1 MNPSSN
7 TSGIWYFIS
16 TLIFIL
22 IILFGQK
29 IQVWIWLEEIARGL
43 RKLEQYL
50 AEAKKRLIKQFN
62 KFGSNLQELER
73 RIDELLDFFYIEPVT
88 IEPFGII
95 RRLEHLI
102 DSYRDKLQNFVKY
115 YAPKASRHI
124 LKNLEGML
132 EAAISLNTLYKIV
145 RHYAILGRKTKS
157 VYLIMQLEM
166 LLPLILRNARAFYR
180 AIKAFEKG
188 LPIGDSVG
196 PLTISKLLLEAKK
209 VRIEDDTVI
218 AEVPY
223 KGRILLIV
231 KAEGPGSEV
240 GKPGRIIEKVVEEYN
255 GKIARI
261 IMIDAAMKLEGE
273 KSGEV
278 VEGVGAA
285 IGDVGPEKIRI
296 EEVAARYN
304 IPVDAIA
311 IKVALEE
318 AIDIMNKTL
327 AKASEIALNKV
338 LKIVDE
344 RTKEGDIV
352 IIAGIGNSV
361 GIAQPG

>member
-1 MNPSSN
+1 M
-7 TSGIWYFIS
+7 
-16 TLIFIL
+16 
-22 IILFGQK
+22 K
-29 IQVWIWLEEIARGL
+29 ITG
-43 RKLEQYL
+43 
-50 AEAKKRLIKQFN
+50 
-62 KFGSNLQELER
+62 
-73 RIDELLDFFYIEPVT
+73 
-88 IEPFGII
+88 
-95 RRLEHLI
+95 
-102 DSYRDKLQNFVKY
+102 
-115 YAPKASRHI
+115 
-124 LKNLEGML
+124 
-132 EAAISLNTLYKIV
+132 
-145 RHYAILGRKTKS
+145 
-157 VYLIMQLEM
+157 
-166 LLPLILRNARAFYR
+166 LPLILRNARAFYR

-223 KGRILLIV
+223 KGRILLVV

-285 IGDVGPEKIRI
+285 IGDEGPEKIRI

-327 AKASEIALNKV
+327 VKASEIALNKV
-338 LKIVDE
+338 LRIVDE

-352 IIAGIGNSV
+352 IIAGIGNSI